1 MIHERE
7 ALFYISNS
15 HIYLGAQTSYLLLWL
30 IDLERPGRL
39 EETGARLWL
48 QVDASEVTMSNKTNR
63 IFSSLYILQTW
74 IKKRLLGK
82 RCTPHYLIFI
92 NTHYGTPKGK
102 FDWYR

>member
-39 EETGARLWL
+39 EETGANGL
-48 QVDASEVTMSNKTNR
+48 AEVWTDTWDFGYKSMPVRSLCLIKP
-63 IFSSLYILQTW
+63 IVSSAPCISFKPEL
-74 IKKRLLGK
+74 KND
-82 RCTPHYLIFI
+82 F
-92 NTHYGTPKGK
+92 
-102 FDWYR
+102 